1 MTNVIAA
8 CCVLIAA
15 DTDTSCVFLLHGDG
29 ESAWGSTASLVQ
41 SIHNHGAQAAEGK
54 FGRAVRLNGQTAYV
68 DGGQFLHQGYSFP
81 QQTISVWIRPE
92 RDGKLEGI
100 VGSQEKPG
108 QSSWRW
114 SLVRHTDGTVAF
126 QIYDNA
132 NAKSPKR
139 EARSR
144 AKAPVDAWTHVA
156 AVIDTREGT
165 AKLYVNGEADGT
177 DDVRSNHPYGTLIIG
192 HSLGGPFQGSVDELA
207 IFERAF
213 SPEDIA
219 ALASRSAPLPAPG
232 PTEWTGFWL
241 RPRGDTPFMGFWH
254 SVLPESSWI
263 LRVTEYA
270 YYDSELRRNI
280 SARNV
285 AWTIDPNHKSAE
297 FRWEASDDLKRE
309 VGLDF
314 WGEYKAHGD
323 HLDFT
328 ITGKNV
334 GTEVWDRTP
343 LSLVCLISGGA
354 PPFVDY
360 EAHRT
365 FVRRGQG
372 FVTMNEIVN
381 GEFASHRMCGVS
393 VSRDGDQTVS
403 RLAAKVSADGK
414 CVLGLA
420 VDRAGSLS
428 FNFQKRTSCIHSNPS
443 WPLLKPGEQ
452 ATARG
457 RVYLFEGTL
466 DDLWQR
472 YVKDF
477 ESEE

>member
-1 MTNVIAA
+1 MMNVIAA

-15 DTDTSCVFLLHGDG
+15 DHDTSCVFLLHGDG
-29 ESAWGSTASLVQ
+29 ESTWGSSASTVQ
-41 SIHNHGAQAAEGK
+41 SICNHGATTTKGK
-54 FGRAVRLNGQTAYV
+54 FDRAVRFDGKSAYV

-92 RDGKLEGI
+92 RDSSLEGI

-114 SLVRHTDGTVAF
+114 SLVRHADGTVAF

-132 NAKSPKR
+132 QADSPR
-139 EARSR
+139 QEARSR
-144 AKAPVDAWTHVA
+144 AKANVDKWTHVA
-156 AVIDTREGT
+156 VVIDTGDGM
-165 AKLYVNGEADGT
+165 AKLYVNGEPDGNA
-177 DDVRSNHPYGTLIIG
+177 DVRSNSPYGTLIVG

-213 SPEDIA
+213 SPEDIT
-219 ALASRSAPLPAPG
+219 ALASRSSPLPAPG

-241 RPRGDTPFMGFWH
+241 RPRGNTPFMGFWH
-254 SVLPESSWI
+254 SVLPESSWV

-270 YYDSELRRNI
+270 YYDAESQRSI
-280 SARNV
+280 PARNV
-285 AWTIDPNHKSAE
+285 AWTVSPDHKSAR
-297 FRWEASDDLKRE
+297 FRWEAPEELKRK
-309 VGLDF
+309 VALDF
-314 WGEYKAHGD
+314 WGEYTAHGD
-323 HLDFT
+323 YLDFT

-334 GTEVWDRTP
+334 GTATWDRAR

-354 PPFVDY
+354 PPLIDY
-360 EAHRT
+360 EAQRT
-365 FVRRGQG
+365 FVRRGQK

-381 GEFASHRMCGVS
+381 GEFASHRMCGIS
-393 VSRDGDQTVS
+393 VGRDGEHPVS
-403 RLAAKVSADGK
+403 RLAAKVSSDGK

-420 VDRAGSLS
+420 VDRAGLLS
-428 FNFQKRTSCIHSNPS
+428 FNFQERTSCIHSNPT

-457 RVYLFEGTL
+457 RAYLFQGTL

-472 YVKDF
+472 YVRDF
-477 ESEE
+477 ESSD